1 MPDYF
6 SAFLSGVTGEGTE
19 FKDFQHASRLYV
31 DELYALAPKQGFL
44 YYVVF
49 EINEKVLPTDG
60 QWTNNR
66 KREVGLLVK
75 SCDLPK
81 YSIEHEVLNQYNRK
95 TYAQTKLTYQP
106 VQITFHDDHAN
117 VTSALWQNYYTYY
130 FADAAS
136 STRQLTQKTFS
147 TPPGYK
153 DTKYEKNSSI
163 FQHTDYGLNND
174 QDEPFFRAISI
185 YQIYR
190 GKFSSFTLINPLITQ
205 WDHDRLEQSVN
216 SKLLENRMTVGYETV
231 VYGLGNIKKDN
242 PSGFATFHYDTTPSP
257 LSVLGGGSAS
267 LSGPGGVME
276 GVSEIFGDL
285 TSGPMS
291 GSGIFQTA
299 IKGANTLRNAKN
311 LTGAAVASEGIS
323 LLTGAISGG
332 KNPFSGLF
340 GGGGGGS
347 GGVGGDQGTAI
358 AGGGSLNLFRIKK
371 EKPTI
376 ATSAEVASPSSGQV
390 SQSDVPTN
398 GTSNGQNVAP
408 PTNDITTT
416 DPTEISAQVDAQNEA
431 ILNTQNQIVESQSM
445 KGDFDRRL
453 AAAADDEEYQ
463 SILNEQAASGYTD
476 PVKLQ
481 ENLTKQLADQE
492 KLNVALQTANQNLN
506 SPATISV
513 DIPQIAVPSVEAVKF
528 DTTIN
533 PDYKTI
539 QNNINTSN
547 GANWTKGTYV

>member
-31 DELYALAPKQGFL
+31 DELYALTPKQGFL

-75 SCDLPK
+75 ACDLPK
-81 YSIEHEVLNQYNRK
+81 FSVEHEVLNQYNRK

-106 VQITFHDDHAN
+106 VQIVFHDDHAN
-117 VTSALWQNYYTYY
+117 VTSALWQNYYAYY

-185 YQIYR
+185 YQINR
-190 GKFSSFTLINPLITQ
+190 RKFSSFTLINPLITQ

-216 SKLLENRMTVGYETV
+216 SKLLENKMTVGYETV
-231 VYGLGNIKKDN
+231 VYGLGSIKKDN

-267 LSGPGGVME
+267 LTGPGGVME

-285 TSGPMS
+285 TGGPMS
-291 GSGIFQTA
+291 GAGILQTA

-323 LLTGAISGG
+323 LLTGAISSG

-340 GGGGGGS
+340 GGGNGGG
-347 GGVGGDQGTAI
+347 DGTAI

-371 EKPTI
+371 EKPTV

-408 PTNDITTT
+408 PNNDVTSA
-416 DPTEISAQVDAQNEA
+416 DPTAISAQLEQQNQL
-431 ILNTQNQIVESQSM
+431 ISNTQSQIAEAQAA
-445 KGDFDRRL
+445 KAGWDQQL
-453 AAAADDEEYQ
+453 AAATDDDDYQ
-463 SILNEQAASGYTD
+463 NILNKQAASGYTD
-476 PVKLQ
+476 PTKLQ
-481 ENLTKQLADQE
+481 ENLNKQLADQA
-492 KLNVALQTANQNLN
+492 KLTSALQTANKNLN
-506 SPATISV
+506 SPSTISV
-513 DIPQIAVPSVEAVKF
+513 DVYQTSAAAVESSYNSAV
-528 DTTIN
+528 N
-533 PDYKTI
+533 PDY
-539 QNNINTSN
+539 NTAYNSY
-547 GANWTKGTYV
+547 GESVDG